1 MIKNK
6 SLIQF
11 IKFGIVGISNTLLTA
26 LTIWCLL
33 KVLHCSDYVSN
44 LTGYIVGLLNSFI
57 WNRKWTFKS
66 KTKVSATLFKFI
78 LTFVVS
84 YLFQLG
90 NLYLLLHFT
99 HIDPY
104 ICQLLSIVVYTVINF
119 ILNRNYTFKN

>member
-1 MIKNK
+1 MKTNS

-26 LTIWCLL
+26 ITIWVLL
-33 KVLHCSDYVSN
+33 KVLHCSDYISN
-44 LTGYIVGLLNSFI
+44 FIGYVVGLLNSFI

-78 LTFVVS
+78 LTFAIS
-84 YLFQLG
+84 YILQLG

-99 HIDPY
+99 FIDPY
-104 ICQLLSIVVYTVINF
+104 ICQLLSIVVYTFINF
-119 ILNRNYTFKN
+119 ILNKNYTFKN